1 MAGFT
6 IKITDNDT
14 GKVLVDSPFDALVG
28 GLCTDET
35 KKSGVLVIGMGSKN
49 VLANATRCA
58 FDAIDQ
64 LKKIDPLMVS
74 IAKAVSES
82 KAGDEE

>member
-14 GKVLVDSPFDALVG
+14 GKVLVDSPFDALIG

-35 KKSGVLVIGMGSKN
+35 KKSRVLVIGMGNKI
-49 VLANATRCA
+49 VIANATRCA
-58 FDAIDQ
+58 FDAIDE
-64 LKKIDPLMVS
+64 LKKIDPVLVS
-74 IAKAVSES
+74 VAKAVSES
-82 KAGDEE
+82 KVGDQE